1 MADNIE
7 SAPNPAVQAATLVL
21 VRDGPGGLET
31 LMVVRHHEID
41 FARGAAVFPGGKMAA
56 ADRDEQLRRHLRS
69 SVTFDGDDLALRIA
83 AVREAFEESG
93 LLLAR
98 RHGRLL
104 DADALFELWRRW
116 HERTAASAEAFVDM
130 VRAESLELALDL
142 LHPFAHWVTPEV
154 SPKRFDTYFYIAA
167 APPGQVASHDG
178 REAVDSFWVNPRDA
192 LRDCED
198 GRRVIIF
205 PTLCNLALLGTS
217 PDADAA
223 IAAARARAVRR
234 IQPTL
239 GRHGD
244 GRHIPVLPADSGYPP
259 LSATLMNLVA
269 R

>member
-1 MADNIE
+1 MADHIV
-7 SAPNPAVQAATLVL
+7 SPPNPVVQAATLVL

-41 FARGAAVFPGGKMAA
+41 FARGAAVFPGGKVAA
-56 ADRDEQLRRHLRS
+56 ADRDERLRRHLRS
-69 SVTFDGDDLALRIA
+69 SVTLDGDDAALRIA

-104 DADALFELWRRW
+104 DADALSELWRRW

-154 SPKRFDTYFYIAA
+154 SPKRFNTYFYIAA

-223 IAAARARAVRR
+223 IAAARTRAVRR

-259 LSATLMNLVA
+259 LSLALMNLVA

>member
-1 MADNIE
+1 MADHIV

-41 FARGAAVFPGGKMAA
+41 FARGAAVFPGGKVAA
-56 ADRDEQLRRHLRS
+56 ADRDERLRRHLRS
-69 SVTFDGDDLALRIA
+69 SVTLDGDDAALRIA

-104 DADALFELWRRW
+104 DADALSELWRRW

-154 SPKRFDTYFYIAA
+154 SPKRFDTCFYIAA

-223 IAAARARAVRR
+223 IAAARTRAVRR

-259 LSATLMNLVA
+259 LSSALMNLVA

>member
-1 MADNIE
+1 MADPVATP
-7 SAPNPAVQAATLVL
+7 SVQALAAATVVL
-21 VRDGPGGLET
+21 VRDGPQGLET

-41 FARGAAVFPGGKMAA
+41 FARGAAVFPGGKVAA
-56 ADRDEQLRRHLRS
+56 ADRDERLRRHLRS
-69 SVTFDGDDLALRIA
+69 SVTLDGDDAALRIA

-104 DADALFELWRRW
+104 DADALSELWRRW

-130 VRAESLELALDL
+130 VHAESLELALDL

-167 APPGQVASHDG
+167 APPGQVAAHDG
-178 REAVDSFWVNPRDA
+178 REAVDSFWIHPHDA
-192 LRDCED
+192 LRDCAER
-198 GRRVIIF
+198 RRVIIF

-217 PDADAA
+217 ANAADAL
-223 IAAARARAVRR
+223 AAARARPVQR

-239 GRHGD
+239 GLHTD
-244 GRHIPVLPADSGYPP
+244 GRRIPVLPADSGYPA
-259 LSATLMNLVA
+259 LSAALMDLVA

>member
-1 MADNIE
+1 MADHIV

-41 FARGAAVFPGGKMAA
+41 FARGAAVFPGGKVAA
-56 ADRDEQLRRHLRS
+56 ADRDERLRRHLRS
-69 SVTFDGDDLALRIA
+69 SVTLDGDDAALRIA

-104 DADALFELWRRW
+104 DADALSELWRRW

-130 VRAESLELALDL
+130 VHAESLELALDL

-205 PTLCNLALLGTS
+205 PNLCNLALLGTS

-259 LSATLMNLVA
+259 LSSALMNLVA

>member
-1 MADNIE
+1 M
-7 SAPNPAVQAATLVL
+7 
-21 VRDGPGGLET
+21 
-31 LMVVRHHEID
+31 
-41 FARGAAVFPGGKMAA
+41 
-56 ADRDEQLRRHLRS
+56 
-69 SVTFDGDDLALRIA
+69 DGDDAALRIA

-104 DADALFELWRRW
+104 DADALSELWRRW

-130 VRAESLELALDL
+130 VHAESLELALDL

-217 PDADAA
+217 P
-223 IAAARARAVRR
+223 
-234 IQPTL
+234 
-239 GRHGD
+239 
-244 GRHIPVLPADSGYPP
+244 S
-259 LSATLMNLVA
+259 
-269 R
+269 